1 MLADVNIKNAVRIYR
16 DAGKQCLY
24 GVARYFRPL
33 GQCPE
38 THGVGTFGQLFHRFG
53 ERNIIPCDTFV
64 DRIGRNTL
72 VEFNPYSSCR
82 IVNPF
87 NDRVD
92 INLIDFLYDFI
103 TQRILSHRAD
113 RITCRTQ
120 AGSVVRKVYGCA
132 PYFLSCGKHVP
143 QELSYTDNNGFI
155 NHIFCLS
162 SYSQTKIQLTD
173 AIFTLQ
179 KYKKVSK
186 QRLVFHLSSMVSL
199 LH

>member
-1 MLADVNIKNAVRIYR
+1 MTLIGPGLLLFLLIVLAV
-16 DAGKQCLY
+16 
-24 GVARYFRPL
+24 
-33 GQCPE
+33 
-38 THGVGTFGQLFHRFG
+38 
-53 ERNIIPCDTFV
+53 
-64 DRIGRNTL
+64 
-72 VEFNPYSSCR
+72 SSL
-82 IVNPF
+82 
-87 NDRVD
+87 RV
-92 INLIDFLYDFI
+92 LREY
-103 TQRILSHRAD
+103 QRILSHRAD

-120 AGSVVRKVYGCA
+120 AGSVVRKVYRCA

-173 AIFTLQ
+173 AIFTFQ

-186 QRLVFHLSSMVSL
+186 QRLVFHLSSMASL